1 MSSSQL
7 QTGPLTKN
15 MRHIASDTE
24 IKASF
29 WRYAIP
35 SIAAMLVSG
44 LYQIIDGI
52 FVGHYVG
59 VEGLAGINMAW
70 PITFVVSG
78 LGIMIGMGG
87 GSLISIKR
95 GEDDKVSAQQALNT
109 SFVLMLIFAI
119 FSSAGLL
126 LWGAD
131 LLRAQGG
138 EGTTFTLGFD
148 YVNVFGYGTI
158 ATIMAA
164 AIPMLVRNDENP
176 NVATALMI
184 LGALLNIV
192 LDYVF
197 IGLWQWQLEGAALA
211 TIIAQSVVAVLGI
224 IYFFSKYSSLKLDS
238 SLVKVNPRMAARIIN
253 LGASSLVMY
262 LYTSFVF
269 ALHNRLFMQY
279 GTSVTVGAF
288 AIVGYIMTLYYLVA
302 EGIAEGMQPPVS
314 YYFGSQQYEN
324 IKKMLLL
331 SVKVTVIAGV
341 SFIVILNVMPN
352 LIISLFTSDYLTNES
367 AELTA
372 AAKNGIHLHLF
383 AMFLDGIIVLSS
395 VYFMAIGKG
404 AKALA
409 ISVGNMLIQLPFLYF
424 LPQWLGVDGIWLA
437 LPLSNIVLFVIVAP
451 LVWHDIKQREKAFV
465 ISPCMQS

>member
-1 MSSSQL
+1 MS
-7 QTGPLTKN
+7 TPLLPVGSLDHQENGLATD
-15 MRHIASDTE
+15 AD
-24 IKASF
+24 IKRTF

-59 VEGLAGINMAW
+59 VDGLAAINMAW
-70 PITFVVSG
+70 PITFVLSG
-78 LGIMIGMGG
+78 FGLMVGMGG

-95 GEDDKVSAQQALNT
+95 GEDNKSAASQAFNT
-109 SFVLMLIFAI
+109 SFFLMALLALGSMF
-119 FSSAGLL
+119 GLT

-131 LLRAQGG
+131 LMRIQGADG
-138 EGTTFTLGFD
+138 ATFTLGLD
-148 YVNVFGYGTI
+148 YVIVFANATLV
-158 ATIMAA
+158 TIMAA
-164 AIPMLVRNDENP
+164 AIPMLVRNDDSP
-176 NVATALMI
+176 NVATGLMI

-211 TIIAQSVVAVLGI
+211 TIIAQLVVCIIGI
-224 IYFFSKYSSLKLDS
+224 GYFFSARSTLKFNRSLLMID
-238 SLVKVNPRMAARIIN
+238 PRIATAIIS

-269 ALHNRLFMQY
+269 ALHNRLFMEY

-288 AIVGYIMTLYYLVA
+288 AIVGYIMTVYYLVA

-314 YYFGSQQYEN
+314 YYFGSKQYKN

-331 SVKVTVIAGV
+331 SIKVTVIAGV
-341 SFIVILNVMPN
+341 GFIIILNLMPN
-352 LIISLFTSDYLTNES
+352 MMIGLFTNSDNV
-367 AELTA
+367 ELVG
-372 AAKNGIHLHLF
+372 AAKNGIQLHLF
-383 AMFLDGIIVLSS
+383 AMFLDGIIVLAS

-404 AKALA
+404 GKALA
-409 ISVGNMLIQLPFLYF
+409 ISFGNMLIQLPFLYF
-424 LPQWLGVDGIWLA
+424 LPKWLGVDGIWLA
-437 LPLSNIVLFVIVAP
+437 LPLSNIVLFIIVAP
-451 LVWHDIKQREKAFV
+451 MVWHDIKERDKEPALALCQQA
-465 ISPCMQS
+465 

>member
-1 MSSSQL
+1 MSASPL
-7 QTGPLTKN
+7 QPRSLDQNKTDS
-15 MRHIASDTE
+15 ASDAE
-24 IKASF
+24 IKRSF

-78 LGIMIGMGG
+78 LGLMVGMGG
-87 GSLISIKR
+87 GSLISMKR
-95 GEDDKVSAQQALNT
+95 GEEDKGAVQKAFNVSFFLII
-109 SFVLMLIFAI
+109 VLAI
-119 FSSAGLL
+119 LSTAGMS

-131 LLRAQGG
+131 LLRVQGG
-138 EGTTFTLGFD
+138 DGITFELGFD
-148 YVNVFGYGTI
+148 YVNVFASATI
-158 ATIMAA
+158 VTIMAA
-164 AIPMLVRNDENP
+164 AIPMLVRNDESP

-211 TIIAQSVVAVLGI
+211 TIIAQLTVCIVGI
-224 IYFFSKYSSLKLDS
+224 GYFLSKYSSLKFDRS
-238 SLVKVNPRMAARIIN
+238 VMMIDPRMATKIIS

-262 LYTSFVF
+262 VYTSFVF

-288 AIVGYIMTLYYLVA
+288 AIVGYIMTVYYLVA

-314 YYFGSQQYEN
+314 YYFGAQQFEN
-324 IKKMLLL
+324 IKKMLLM
-331 SVKVTVIAGV
+331 SIKVTVMAGV
-341 SFIVILNVMPN
+341 GSIVILNLMPD
-352 LIISLFTSDYLTNES
+352 LMIRLFTSDNPELI
-367 AELTA
+367 AE
-372 AAKNGIHLHLF
+372 AKNGIHLHLF
-383 AMFLDGIIVLSS
+383 AMFLDGIIVLAS

-424 LPQWLGVDGIWLA
+424 LPQWLGVNGIWLA
-437 LPLSNIVLFVIVAP
+437 LPLSNIALFVIVAP
-451 LVWHDIKQREKAFV
+451 LVWHDIKQRENVALV
-465 ISPCMQS
+465 NSLS

>member
-1 MSSSQL
+1 VSASPLQPSSLGQNTTEL
-7 QTGPLTKN
+7 
-15 MRHIASDTE
+15 ASNAE
-24 IKASF
+24 IKRSF

-59 VEGLAGINMAW
+59 VDGLAAINMAW

-78 LGIMIGMGG
+78 LGIMVGMGG

-95 GEDDKVSAQQALNT
+95 GEQEHTSAQQALNT
-109 SFVLMLIFAI
+109 SFFLMVVLAMLSA
-119 FSSAGLL
+119 AGLF

-131 LLRAQGG
+131 LLRVQGG
-138 EGTTFTLGFD
+138 ESTIFTLGFD
-148 YVNVFGYGTI
+148 YVNIFAYGTI

-164 AIPMLVRNDENP
+164 TIPMLVRNDESP

-184 LGALLNIV
+184 FGALLNIV

-211 TIIAQSVVAVLGI
+211 TIVAQLLVSIIGI
-224 IYFFSKYSSLKLDS
+224 IYFLSKYSSLKLDS
-238 SLVKVNPRMAARIIN
+238 HLFKINLRMMRTIIG

-279 GTSVTVGAF
+279 GTSTTVGAF
-288 AIVGYIMTLYYLVA
+288 AIVGYIMTVYYLVA

-314 YYFGSQQYEN
+314 YYFGAQQFEN
-324 IKKMLLL
+324 IKKMLLM
-331 SVKVTVIAGV
+331 SIKVTVIAGMG
-341 SFIVILNVMPN
+341 FIVLLNVMPY
-352 LIISLFTSDYLTNES
+352 LIISLFTSDNPQLIAES
-367 AELTA
+367 
-372 AAKNGIHLHLF
+372 KNGIHLHLF
-383 AMFLDGIIVLSS
+383 AMFLDGMIVLAS

-424 LPQWLGVDGIWLA
+424 LPQWLGVNGIWLA
-437 LPLSNIVLFVIVAP
+437 LPLSNIALFVIVAP
-451 LVWHDIKQREKAFV
+451 LVWHDIKQREQEFA
-465 ISPCMQS
+465 ITPCQQS

>member
-1 MSSSQL
+1 MSASPL
-7 QTGPLTKN
+7 QPRSLEENKTELT
-15 MRHIASDTE
+15 SDAE
-24 IKASF
+24 IKRSF

-70 PITFVVSG
+70 PITFVLSG
-78 LGIMIGMGG
+78 LGLMVGMGG

-95 GEDDKVSAQQALNT
+95 GEEDHDSTQKAFNVSFFLIILLAL
-109 SFVLMLIFAI
+109 
-119 FSSAGLL
+119 FSGVALS
-126 LWGAD
+126 LWGGD
-131 LLRAQGG
+131 LLRVQGG
-138 EGTTFTLGFD
+138 KGVIFELGLN
-148 YVNVFGYGTI
+148 YVTVFANATI
-158 ATIMAA
+158 VTIMAA
-164 AIPMLVRNDENP
+164 AIPMLIRNDESP

-184 LGALLNIV
+184 FGALLNIV

-211 TIIAQSVVAVLGI
+211 TIIAQSIVCIAGI
-224 IYFFSKYSSLKLDS
+224 GYFLSKYSSLKFDRS
-238 SLVKVNPRMAARIIN
+238 VIMIDPRMVTKIMS

-262 LYTSFVF
+262 VYTSFVF

-288 AIVGYIMTLYYLVA
+288 AIVGYIMTVYYLVA

-314 YYFGSQQYEN
+314 YYFGAQQFEN
-324 IKKMLLL
+324 IKKMLLM
-331 SVKVTVIAGV
+331 SIKVTVITGV
-341 SFIVILNVMPN
+341 GFIVILNVMPN
-352 LIISLFTSDYLTNES
+352 LIIRLFTSGNPDLI
-367 AELTA
+367 AE
-372 AAKNGIHLHLF
+372 AKNGIHLHLF
-383 AMFLDGIIVLSS
+383 SMFLDGIIVLAS

-424 LPQWLGVDGIWLA
+424 LPQWLGVNGIWLA

-451 LVWHDIKQREKAFV
+451 LVWHDIKQREQASTF
-465 ISPCMQS
+465 C

>member
-1 MSSSQL
+1 MSASPL
-7 QTGPLTKN
+7 QSRSLEQNKTELT
-15 MRHIASDTE
+15 SDAE
-24 IKASF
+24 IKRSF

-78 LGIMIGMGG
+78 LGLMVGMGG

-95 GEDDKVSAQQALNT
+95 GEADKDAAQKAFNVSFFLIILLALL
-109 SFVLMLIFAI
+109 SGVAL
-119 FSSAGLL
+119 S

-131 LLRAQGG
+131 LLRVQGG
-138 EGTTFTLGFD
+138 KDVIFELGFN
-148 YVNVFGYGTI
+148 YVTVFANATI
-158 ATIMAA
+158 VTIMAA
-164 AIPMLVRNDENP
+164 AIPMLIRNDESP

-211 TIIAQSVVAVLGI
+211 TIIAQSIVCIVGI
-224 IYFFSKYSSLKLDS
+224 GYFLSKYSRLKLDRS
-238 SLVKVNPRMAARIIN
+238 VIMIDPRMATKVMS
-253 LGASSLVMY
+253 LGASTLVMY
-262 LYTSFVF
+262 VYTSFVF

-288 AIVGYIMTLYYLVA
+288 AIVGYIMTVYYLIA

-314 YYFGSQQYEN
+314 YYFGALQFEN
-324 IKKMLLL
+324 IKKMLLM
-331 SVKVTVIAGV
+331 SIKVTVITGV
-341 SFIVILNVMPN
+341 GFIVILNVMPN
-352 LIISLFTSDYLTNES
+352 LIIRLFTSDYFTSES
-367 AELTA
+367 AALIA

-383 AMFLDGIIVLSS
+383 AMFLDGIIVLAS

-424 LPQWLGVDGIWLA
+424 LPQWLGVNGVWLA

-451 LVWHDIKQREKAFV
+451 LVWHDIKQREQV
-465 ISPCMQS
+465 PVMTPCQQS

>member
-7 QTGPLTKN
+7 QVDPLTQN
-15 MRHIASDTE
+15 MRDVASDAQ
-24 IKASF
+24 IKRYF

-95 GEDDKVSAQQALNT
+95 GEDDKASAQQALNT
-109 SFVLMLIFAI
+109 SFVLMTVLAV
-119 FSSAGLL
+119 FSAAALL

-131 LLRAQGG
+131 LLRVQGG
-138 EGTTFTLGFD
+138 DGITFTLGLD
-148 YVNVFGYGTI
+148 YVNVFAFGTI

-164 AIPMLVRNDENP
+164 AIPMLARNDESP
-176 NVATALMI
+176 KVATALMI

-197 IGLWQWQLEGAALA
+197 IVLWQWQLEGAALA

-224 IYFFSKYSSLKLDS
+224 IYFLSQYSSLKLDK
-238 SLVKVNPRMAARIIN
+238 SLVKVNPLMATRIIS

-288 AIVGYIMTLYYLVA
+288 AIVGYIMTVYYLIA

-314 YYFGSQQYEN
+314 YYFGAQQFEN
-324 IKKMLLL
+324 IKKMLFM
-331 SVKVTVIAGV
+331 SIKVTVITGIG
-341 SFIVILNVMPN
+341 FIIVLNVLPN
-352 LIISLFTSDYLTNES
+352 LMISLFTSDDFTSES
-367 AELTA
+367 TTLISE
-372 AAKNGIHLHLF
+372 AKNGIHLHLF
-383 AMFLDGIIVLSS
+383 AMFLDGMIVLAS

-424 LPQWLGVDGIWLA
+424 LPQWFGVNGIWLA

-451 LVWHDIKQREKAFV
+451 VVWHDIKQRERALAN
-465 ISPCMQS
+465 SPC

>member
-7 QTGPLTKN
+7 QVDPLAKN
-15 MRHIASDTE
+15 VRDVASDAD
-24 IKASF
+24 IKRSF

-35 SIAAMLVSG
+35 SITAMLVSG

-59 VEGLAGINMAW
+59 VDGLAAINMAW

-78 LGIMIGMGG
+78 LGIMVGMGG
-87 GSLISIKR
+87 GSLISMKR
-95 GEDDKVSAQQALNT
+95 GEQDSTSTQQALNA
-109 SFVLMLIFAI
+109 SFLLMLVLAM
-119 FSSAGLL
+119 FSAMGLF

-131 LLRAQGG
+131 LLRVQGG
-138 EGTTFTLGFD
+138 EGTIFTLGFD
-148 YVNVFGYGTI
+148 YVNIFSYGTI
-158 ATIMAA
+158 ATIMAT
-164 AIPMLVRNDENP
+164 AIPMLVRNDESP

-184 LGALLNIV
+184 FGALLNIV
-192 LDYVF
+192 LDYVL

-211 TIIAQSVVAVLGI
+211 TIIAQLTIAIIGI
-224 IYFFSKYSSLKLDS
+224 GYFLSQYSSLKFDR
-238 SLVKVNPRMAARIIN
+238 SLVRVNPRMMSTIIG

-314 YYFGSQQYEN
+314 YYFGAQQFEN

-331 SVKVTVIAGV
+331 SIKVTVIAGV
-341 SFIVILNVMPN
+341 GFIVILNVMPN
-352 LIISLFTSDYLTNES
+352 LMISLFTSDDPQLVSE
-367 AELTA
+367 
-372 AAKNGIHLHLF
+372 AKNGIRLHLF
-383 AMFLDGIIVLSS
+383 SMFLDGIIVLAS

-404 AKALA
+404 GKALA
-409 ISVGNMLIQLPFLYF
+409 ISVGNMFIQLPFLYF

-437 LPLSNIVLFVIVAP
+437 LPLSNIVLFAIVAP
-451 LVWHDIKQREKAFV
+451 LVWHDIKQREKASV
-465 ISPCMQS
+465 VNHMTHELG